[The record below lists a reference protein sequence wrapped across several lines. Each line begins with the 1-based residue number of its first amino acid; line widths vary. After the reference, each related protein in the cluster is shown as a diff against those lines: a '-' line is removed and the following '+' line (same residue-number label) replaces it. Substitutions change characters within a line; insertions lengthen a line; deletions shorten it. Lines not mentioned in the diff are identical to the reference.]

1 MFILYRSNVS
11 LVELYKSFL
20 PVILLTCLTALLLN
34 LAIMTAILSSAHL
47 LKFRSSRGYLPTV
60 TSLVCAD
67 TLTSLMLGIDQNKPK
82 FVYFQIIIWSSAIN
96 RIESW
101 PDIKFSNSYIDG
113 IIHRLYNPLNFKTRI
128 ICSNK
133 IHKLY
138 QRSTKLGCK
147 DIGIRKS
154 EFVAK
159 TQLPFFHFWL
169 NLL

>member
-1 MFILYRSNVS
+1 MCILYRSNVS

-67 TLTSLMLGIDQNKPK
+67 TLTSLMLGIDKNTPK
-82 FVYFQIIIWSSAIN
+82 VFYFQIIIWSTAIN
-96 RIESW
+96 EIESW
-101 PDIKFSNSYIDG
+101 LDIKFSYSYTLML
-113 IIHRLYNPLNFKTRI
+113 HRLYNPWKFQTQI

-133 IHKLY
+133 IHRLSKVY
-138 QRSTKLGCK
+138 KIGFQRYRDKKIRVCGK
-147 DIGIRKS
+147 DSIT
-154 EFVAK
+154 V
-159 TQLPFFHFWL
+159 FFILDSICW
-169 NLL
+169 